1 MPPSDSVSPGPEGL
15 KALSHPGRLRMLGIL
30 RTEGPATA
38 TTLATRLGLNSG
50 ATSYHLRQLEKHG
63 FIVEDTARGNQRDR
77 WWRAAHR
84 YTVTDTA
91 TAASPEEQDTYD
103 AYLQTVAVLYAE
115 QLQRSVEEWR
125 TLPPAWQ
132 DAFDLSDWMLRLN
145 PERAQALVEA
155 LREVVDG
162 WAEDPEGT
170 PGAAPFRVNVN
181 AFARPGLLPSEDL
194 EP

>member
-1 MPPSDSVSPGPEGL
+1 MSMPDSVSPGPEGL
-15 KALSHPGRLRMLGIL
+15 KALSHPGRLRMLGVL

-63 FIVEDTARGNQRDR
+63 FVVEDTTRGNQRDR

-84 YTVTDTA
+84 YTVADSATA
-91 TAASPEEQDTYD
+91 TTPEEHDTFD
-103 AYLQTVAVLYAE
+103 AYLQTVGVLYAE
-115 QLQRSVEEWR
+115 QLQHSLEEWR
-125 TLPPAWQ
+125 TLPAAWQ
-132 DAFDLSDWMLRLN
+132 DAFDLSDWMLRLT
-145 PERAQALVEA
+145 PERAKALVET

-162 WAEDPEGT
+162 WEEDPEGT
-170 PGAAPFRVNVN
+170 PGAAPFRVNIN
-181 AFARPGLLPSEDL
+181 AFARPGLLSAEDV